1 MVGRIRKVG
10 VIGAGTMGAGIAA
23 QVANAGVPVVL
34 LDIVPKGD
42 GNRNALAEA
51 AVARLRKAEPAAFMH
66 DGAAKLVETGNL
78 EDDLGKLADCDW
90 IVEAVLERTDIKQ
103 ALYRRLETVRRAGS
117 AISSNTS
124 TIGLKVLTEGMS
136 EAFRRDFL
144 ITHFFNPPRYM
155 RLLEIVSGPET
166 AADTVAA
173 VAGFADVA
181 LGKSVVRCEDS
192 PGFIANRL
200 GIYWLQLALIE
211 AIDQGLTVEEADA
224 IVGRPMGIPKTG
236 VFGLMDLV
244 GIDLGPQVNASMRL
258 VLPKSD
264 AFHSIDRDVPL
275 IGRMIAQGLTGR
287 KGKGG
292 FYRMD
297 RSGGGRAML
306 AIDLQTGEYRPEQKP
321 MLPEID
327 AAGRDLRRLLSS
339 PGKVGTYA
347 FRVLAQ
353 TIAYAATLIPE
364 AAGSIADIDEAMRL
378 GYAWKWG
385 PFELADKLGSAWLV
399 EQLTARDMTVP
410 PLLADA
416 AGKPFYRV
424 EAGKRQYLSTHPV
437 TTHPAT
443 TYPVMAGEGPP
454 PTPLSGSTTQAMQAD
469 GPNPIYRDV
478 VRAPGVLLLEDIK
491 LTGKPVLR
499 NSSAALWDIGDG
511 VVCFEFTS
519 KSNALDDKTIA
530 LLGQSIDLVRARFKA
545 MVIYNEGG
553 DFSLGANLG
562 LALFAANIA
571 AWGEIEKSISAGQ
584 QTYKAL
590 KYAPFPVIAAPA
602 GMALGGGCEIVL
614 HADAVQAHAE
624 TYLGL
629 VECGVGLIPGWG
641 GCGEMLARWKAE
653 PKLPRGPMPASGKAF
668 ETISVADVS
677 KSAHQ
682 AMEKKFLR
690 PTDGIS
696 MNRDRLLADAKARAL
711 SMVEGYAPP
720 KPPDFMLPGPSG
732 RVGLNAA
739 AEGFHRRGIA
749 TDHDLVVADA
759 LAEVLCGGDTDI
771 IDVVSEQRLLDL
783 ERAAFMRLVR
793 TGPTLAR
800 VEFTLETGKPLRN

>member
-1 MVGRIRKVG
+1 MAPPISPGPIRKVG

-23 QVANAGVPVVL
+23 HVANAGVPVVL
-34 LDIVPKGD
+34 LDIVPNGGK
-42 GNRNALAEA
+42 NRNALAQA
-51 AVARLRKAEPAAFMH
+51 AMVKLRTAEPAAFMH
-66 DGAAKLVETGNL
+66 DAAAKLIETGNL

-90 IVEAVLERTDIKQ
+90 IIEAVLERADIKQ
-103 ALYRRLETVRRAGS
+103 ALYRKLEAVRRPGS

-124 TIGLKVLTEGMS
+124 TIALKVLTEGMS

-155 RLLEIVSGPET
+155 RLLEVVAGPQT
-166 AADTVAA
+166 ASDVVAA
-173 VAGFADVA
+173 VAGFADVV

-200 GIYWLQLALIE
+200 GIYWLQLALVG

-224 IVGRPMGIPKTG
+224 IVGPPMGIPKTG

-244 GIDLGPQVNASMRL
+244 GIDLGPQVNASMRG

-264 AFHSIDRDVPL
+264 AFHGIDRDVPL
-275 IGRMIAQGLTGR
+275 IGRMIEQGLTGR

-292 FYRMD
+292 FYRLD
-297 RSGGGRAML
+297 RSGGGRSLM
-306 AIDLQTGEYRPEQKP
+306 AIDLKTGEYRPEQKP
-321 MLPEID
+321 MLPEIG
-327 AAGRDLRRLLSS
+327 AAGRDLRMLFAS
-339 PGKVGTYA
+339 PGKAGTYA

-364 AAGSIADIDEAMRL
+364 AAASIADIDEAMRL
-378 GYAWKWG
+378 GYAWRWG

-399 EQLTARDMTVP
+399 ERLTEQDMTVP
-410 PLLADA
+410 KLLASA
-416 AGKPFYRV
+416 AGKTFYRV
-424 EAGKRQYLSTHPV
+424 EGGKRQFL
-437 TTHPAT
+437 
-443 TYPVMAGEGPP
+443 G
-454 PTPLSGSTTQAMQAD
+454 LD
-469 GPNPIYRDV
+469 GGYHDV
-478 VRAPGVLLLEDIK
+478 VRAPGVLLLED
-491 LTGKPVLR
+491 LRLAAKPVLK
-499 NSSAALWDIGDG
+499 NGSAALWDIGDG
-511 VVCFEFTS
+511 VACFEFTS
-519 KSNALDDKTIA
+519 KSNSLDDKTIE
-530 LLGQSIDLVRARFKA
+530 LLGQSIELVRQKFKA
-545 MVIYNEGG
+545 LVIYNEGSN
-553 DFSLGANLG
+553 FSLGANLG

-571 AWGEIEKSISAGQ
+571 AWGEIDKMIAAGQ
-584 QTYKAL
+584 QVYKSL
-590 KYAPFPVIAAPA
+590 KYAPFPVVAAPA

-641 GCGEMLARWKAE
+641 GCGEMLARWRAE
-653 PKLPRGPMPASGKAF
+653 PKMPRGPMPAPAKVF
-668 ETISVADVS
+668 EGVSTADVS

-696 MNRDRLLADAKARAL
+696 MNRDRLLADAKQRAL
-711 SMVEGYAPP
+711 SLVDGYAPP
-720 KPPDFMLPGPSG
+720 EPPEFVLPGASG

-739 AEGFHRRGIA
+739 AAGFHRRGLA

-771 IDVVSEQRLLDL
+771 IDTLTEQQMLDL
-783 ERAAFMRLVR
+783 ERRAFMRLAR

-800 VEFTLETGKPLRN
+800 IEHTLETGRPLRN